1 MVGFLREKLEQ
12 DRKFKSEDLQGENS
26 KREAHER
33 QPNQLITQNEQMQAQ
48 QSQAIEVLLL

>member
-33 QPNQLITQNEQMQAQ
+33 QPNQLITQNQQMQAQ
-48 QSQAIEVLLL
+48 QSQAIEILLL

>member
-1 MVGFLREKLEQ
+1 MVDFLREKLEQ
-12 DRKFKSEDLQGENS
+12 DRKFKSEDSQGENS

-48 QSQAIEVLLL
+48 QSQTIEVLLL